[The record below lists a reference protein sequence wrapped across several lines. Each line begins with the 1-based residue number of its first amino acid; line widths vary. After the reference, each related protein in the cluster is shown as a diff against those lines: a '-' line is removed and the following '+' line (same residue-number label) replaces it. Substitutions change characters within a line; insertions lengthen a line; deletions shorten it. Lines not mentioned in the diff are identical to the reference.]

1 MDGTR
6 CRAPGRASGY
16 GARMTTQT
24 WVLVALMIAIFLT
37 GVASG
42 AIVSRRRTR
51 DSVMRGLLADPAYLR
66 TLATRVEDARF
77 RAAEADATRQVGGLG
92 AREP

>member
-1 MDGTR
+1 
-6 CRAPGRASGY
+6 
-16 GARMTTQT
+16 
-24 WVLVALMIAIFLT
+24 MIAIFLT

-66 TLATRVEDARF
+66 ALATRVEDARF
-77 RAAEADATRQVGGLG
+77 RAAAADP
-92 AREP
+92 ARPLDHLSITPIIDIMSI

>member
-1 MDGTR
+1 
-6 CRAPGRASGY
+6 
-16 GARMTTQT
+16 MTSQT
-24 WVLVALMIAIFLT
+24 WVLVGLMIAIFLT

-66 TLATRVEDARF
+66 ALATSVEDARF
-77 RAAEADATRQVGGLG
+77 RAAAADATRHVGGLG
-92 AREP
+92 GGEP